1 MVNIEFNKVMKTPLF
16 LLGLVCGV
24 IGISVGMITVVLG
37 QQQINVSE
45 LDTLDRMRYT
55 AIQMTLLSIQAENP
69 TNMTSDEIASEIFM
83 LTNAT
88 PERTTTL
95 EIEQM
100 YMNLTQ

>member
-1 MVNIEFNKVMKTPLF
+1 MEFNKVMKTPLF

-69 TNMTSDEIASEIFM
+69 TNMTSDEIASDIFM

-88 PERTTTL
+88 PERPTTL

>member
-1 MVNIEFNKVMKTPLF
+1 MEFNKVMKTPLF
-16 LLGLVCGV
+16 LLGLACGV
-24 IGISVGMITVVLG
+24 IVISVGMITVVLG

-55 AIQMTLLSIQAENP
+55 AIQMTLLSIQTENP

-83 LTNAT
+83 LTNTT
-88 PERTTTL
+88 PERPTTL

>member
-1 MVNIEFNKVMKTPLF
+1 MEFNKVMKTPLF
-16 LLGLVCGV
+16 LLGLACGV
-24 IGISVGMITVVLG
+24 IVISVSMITVVLG

-69 TNMTSDEIASEIFM
+69 TNMTSDEIASDIFM

-88 PERTTTL
+88 PERPTTL

>member
-1 MVNIEFNKVMKTPLF
+1 MKTPLF

-24 IGISVGMITVVLG
+24 LGISVGMITVVLG

-88 PERTTTL
+88 PERPTTL
-95 EIEQM
+95 EIEQI

>member
-1 MVNIEFNKVMKTPLF
+1 MEINKVMKTPLF

-24 IGISVGMITVVLG
+24 IVISDGMITIALS

-55 AIQMTLLSIQAENP
+55 AIQMTLLSIQTENP

-88 PERTTTL
+88 PERPTTL

>member
-1 MVNIEFNKVMKTPLF
+1 METNKVMKTPLF

-24 IGISVGMITVVLG
+24 IVVSDGMIPIALS
-37 QQQINVSE
+37 QRQINVSE

-69 TNMTSDEIASEIFM
+69 TNMTSNEIASEIFM

-88 PERTTTL
+88 PERPTTL

>member
-1 MVNIEFNKVMKTPLF
+1 MEFNKVMKTPLF

-88 PERTTTL
+88 PERPTTL

>member
-1 MVNIEFNKVMKTPLF
+1 M
-16 LLGLVCGV
+16 CGV
-24 IGISVGMITVVLG
+24 IVISEGMITVALS
-37 QQQINVSE
+37 QQQINISE

-55 AIQMTLLSIQAENP
+55 AIQMTLLSMQAENP
-69 TNMTSDEIASEIFM
+69 INMTSNEIASEIFM

-88 PERTTTL
+88 PERPTTL

>member
-1 MVNIEFNKVMKTPLF
+1 MEFNKVMKTPLF
-16 LLGLVCGV
+16 LLGLACGV
-24 IGISVGMITVVLG
+24 IVISVSMITVVLG
-37 QQQINVSE
+37 QQINVSE

-55 AIQMTLLSIQAENP
+55 AIQMTLLSIQTENP

-83 LTNAT
+83 LTNTT
-88 PERTTTL
+88 PERPTTL

>member
-1 MVNIEFNKVMKTPLF
+1 MEINKVMKTPLF

-24 IGISVGMITVVLG
+24 IVISDGMITIALS

-55 AIQMTLLSIQAENP
+55 AIQMTLLSMQAENP
-69 TNMTSDEIASEIFM
+69 TNMTSNEIASEIFM

-88 PERTTTL
+88 PERPTTL

>member
-1 MVNIEFNKVMKTPLF
+1 MEFNKVMKTPLF
-16 LLGLVCGV
+16 LLVLACGAIV
-24 IGISVGMITVVLG
+24 ISVGMITVVLG

-55 AIQMTLLSIQAENP
+55 AIQMTLLSIQTENP

-88 PERTTTL
+88 PERPTTL

>member
-1 MVNIEFNKVMKTPLF
+1 MEFNKVMKTPLF

-24 IGISVGMITVVLG
+24 IVISVGMITVVLG

-55 AIQMTLLSIQAENP
+55 AIQMTLLSIQTENP

-88 PERTTTL
+88 PERPTTL

>member
-1 MVNIEFNKVMKTPLF
+1 MEINKVMKTPLF

-24 IGISVGMITVVLG
+24 IISVGMITVALG

-69 TNMTSDEIASEIFM
+69 TNMTSNEIASEIFM

-88 PERTTTL
+88 PERPTTL

>member
-1 MVNIEFNKVMKTPLF
+1 MEFNKVMKTPLF

-24 IGISVGMITVVLG
+24 IVISVGMITVVLG

-69 TNMTSDEIASEIFM
+69 TNMTSDEIASDIFM

-88 PERTTTL
+88 PERPTTL

>member
-1 MVNIEFNKVMKTPLF
+1 MEFNKVMKIPLF
-16 LLGLVCGV
+16 LLGLACGV
-24 IGISVGMITVVLG
+24 IVISVGMITVVLG

-55 AIQMTLLSIQAENP
+55 AIQMTLLSIQTENP

-83 LTNAT
+83 LTNTT
-88 PERTTTL
+88 PKRPTTL

>member
-1 MVNIEFNKVMKTPLF
+1 MEFNKVMKTPLF
-16 LLGLVCGV
+16 LLGFVCGV

-37 QQQINVSE
+37 QQQINVTE

-55 AIQMTLLSIQAENP
+55 TIQMTLLSIQAENP

-88 PERTTTL
+88 PERPTTL

>member
-1 MVNIEFNKVMKTPLF
+1 MEFNKIMKTPLF

-69 TNMTSDEIASEIFM
+69 TNMTSDEIASDIFM

-88 PERTTTL
+88 PERPTTL

-100 YMNLTQ
+100 YVNLTQ